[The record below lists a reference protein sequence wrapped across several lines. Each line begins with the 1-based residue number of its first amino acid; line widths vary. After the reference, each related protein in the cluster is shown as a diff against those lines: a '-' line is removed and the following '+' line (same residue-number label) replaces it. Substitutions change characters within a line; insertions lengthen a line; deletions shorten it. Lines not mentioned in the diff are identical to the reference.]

1 MSSAA
6 AKMKEAALAQKQ
18 KFVRV
23 GFEGAPN
30 SLKLFPRDRMTI
42 LHINH
47 VFNCDVEFLVE
58 EETGMTIWP
67 KVRTWPCGRT
77 LFPSLCGTHDDVA
90 LLARLTPITRKHA
103 YTTPTELGRRLPS
116 AANNL

>member
-1 MSSAA
+1 
-6 AKMKEAALAQKQ
+6 MKEAALAQKQ

-30 SLKLFPRDRMTI
+30 SLKQIPRDRMTI

-58 EETGMTIWP
+58 EETAMTIWP
-67 KVRTWPCGRT
+67 KVRTARVCGRATGRARVTMRHTRT
-77 LFPSLCGTHDDVA
+77 L
-90 LLARLTPITRKHA
+90 R
-103 YTTPTELGRRLPS
+103 
-116 AANNL
+116 N